1 MRYKGESVPTIADV
15 ARRAGVSPVTVS
27 RVLNGTARVHPTTRD
42 AVERVIAELGY
53 VPNGVARGLRSRR
66 TSTLGLIVPDIGNP
80 LWTAVARGVEDAA
93 RSHGYA
99 VFLGNTDENPTRQAQ
114 YLQTMLGQRVAGL
127 IIVPCEADA
136 RDFIPLQ
143 EQGIPVVTV
152 ERVFHS
158 WDTDAVTT
166 DVVAG
171 ARALVHHLAALGR
184 TRIAVL
190 SGPVTLSSADDC
202 VAGYCLARQELGLP
216 IEPKM
221 IRRGECRTVS
231 GAYMT
236 NQLLDE
242 GVQFDAI
249 LAVNSALA
257 LGALEALQRHGLRV
271 PDDVALVCFDDLG
284 MLSVSLPF
292 MTVIAQPG
300 YEMGSNAAQLLFSRL
315 HSTQFLPPRR
325 VVLPTRLIVR
335 YSCGFH
341 LKHAKEQPCLSPPIL
356 HASMTQG
363 VLIKPLGDAERH
375 AGYAYLDGAGMGLS
389 GQAPRPA
396 DYDKPN
402 IERLLRILRHEEA
415 DRVPHLNLWV
425 TSRAVY
431 EYVLGRSL
439 RDAQPTRTP
448 DLPPGSPEDH
458 VEFAARLG
466 MDAVACNFIW
476 QPNNLFARS
485 SDGSM
490 CYVGGSLRSWS
501 DLDKLE
507 PPPVLADQLDIL
519 ERYLRAA
526 QGTGVGIVAS
536 FSSFF
541 DCAMRAVGTI
551 EALYLFY
558 DDRPFL
564 EALMNILL
572 EHQQRVMRAVCDRFA
587 EDLAFVLVKDEI
599 AHNVGLMIR
608 PDMFEEMFVPR
619 MRQLIAP
626 AKEHGKPVGLYTR
639 GRMEKVLPIL
649 ERIGFDIVLPMEP
662 ECNDLVHLKHQWR
675 GRMAFIGG
683 IPLSLLTY
691 GSWEKIEET
700 VQEACTQLAPGGGY
714 VLGASGPIAEGVPP
728 QNVWVMA
735 QAAHKY
741 GRYARPNETK

>member
-1 MRYKGESVPTIADV
+1 MPTIADV

-27 RVLNGTARVHPTTRD
+27 RVLNGTAHVHPATRD

-53 VPNGVARGLRSRR
+53 VPNVVARGLRSRR
-66 TSTLGLIVPDIGNP
+66 TGTLGLILPDIGNP

-99 VFLGNTDENPTRQAQ
+99 VFLGNTDENPTWQAQ
-114 YLQTMLGQRVAGL
+114 YLQTMLSQRVEGL
-127 IIVPCEADA
+127 IIAPCEADT
-136 RDFIPLQ
+136 RDLIPLQ
-143 EQGIPVVTV
+143 EQGIPVVAV
-152 ERVFHS
+152 ERVFQG

-166 DVVAG
+166 DVAAG
-171 ARALVHHLAALGR
+171 ARALVHHLVTLGR
-184 TRIAVL
+184 THIAIL
-190 SGPVTLSSADDC
+190 SGPLALSSADDC
-202 VAGYCLARQELGLP
+202 VAGYCLALQEAGLP
-216 IEPKM
+216 IDPQL
-221 IRRGECRTVS
+221 IQRGELRAVS
-231 GAYMT
+231 GTHMT
-236 NQLLDE
+236 DQLLD
-242 GVQFDAI
+242 GGIPCDAI

-257 LGALEALQRHGLRV
+257 LGALDALQRHGLRV
-271 PDDVALVCFDDLG
+271 PEDVALVCFDDLG
-284 MLSVSLPF
+284 MPSISLPF
-292 MTVIAQPG
+292 MTVVAQPG

-315 HSTQFLPPRR
+315 HSTQFLPPRH

-335 YSCGFH
+335 YSCGYHPQHVDERPH
-341 LKHAKEQPCLSPPIL
+341 LSLSIPHTPM
-356 HASMTQG
+356 AQG
-363 VLIKPLGDAERH
+363 VLIKPLSETERY
-375 AGYAYLDGAGMGLS
+375 AGYAWLDRADIGLAR
-389 GQAPRPA
+389 QALRST
-396 DYDKPN
+396 DYDRPN
-402 IERLLRILRHEEA
+402 LERLLRVLHHKEA
-415 DRVPHLNLWV
+415 DRAPHLNLWV
-425 TSRAVY
+425 TSRTVY
-431 EYVLGRSL
+431 EYILGRPL
-439 RDAQPTRTP
+439 RDALPNRAP
-448 DLPPGSPEDH
+448 DWPPGIPGDH
-458 VEFAARLG
+458 VEFAVRLG

-476 QPNNLFARS
+476 QPNNLFACS

-490 CYVGGSLRSWS
+490 CYVGGSVRSWS

-507 PPPVLADQLDIL
+507 PPPVLADQLDVL

-541 DCAMRAVGTI
+541 DCAMRAIGTI

-587 EDLAFVLVKDEI
+587 NDLAFVLVKDEI

-619 MRQLIAP
+619 MQQLIAP
-626 AKEHGKPVGLYTR
+626 AKEHGKPIGLYTR

-649 ERIGFDIVLPMEP
+649 ERIGFDAVLPMEP
-662 ECNDLVHLKHQWR
+662 ECNDLVHLKHQWH

-691 GSWEKIEET
+691 GSWEKIEEA
-700 VQEACTQLAPGGGY
+700 VREACEQLAPGGGY
-714 VLGASGPIAEGVPP
+714 VLGASGPITEGVPP

-735 QAAHKY
+735 QAVLKY
-741 GRYARPNETK
+741 GRYARAPERQRA

>member
-1 MRYKGESVPTIADV
+1 MPTIADV

-27 RVLNGTARVHPTTRD
+27 RVLNGTARVHPATRD

-53 VPNGVARGLRSRR
+53 VPNVVARGLRSRR
-66 TSTLGLIVPDIGNP
+66 TGTLGLILPDIGNP

-99 VFLGNTDENPTRQAQ
+99 VFLGNTDENPTRQER
-114 YLQTMLGQRVAGL
+114 YLQMMLGQRVEGL

-136 RDFIPLQ
+136 RDCISLQ
-143 EQGIPVVTV
+143 ERGIPVVAV
-152 ERVFHS
+152 ERVFQG

-166 DVVAG
+166 DVAAG
-171 ARALVHHLAALGR
+171 ARALVHHLVALGR

-190 SGPVTLSSADDC
+190 SGPVALSSADDC
-202 VAGYCLARQELGLP
+202 VAGYCLALQELGLP
-216 IEPKM
+216 RDPKM
-221 IRRGECRTVS
+221 IRRGELRAVS
-231 GAYMT
+231 GVHMT
-236 NQLLDE
+236 DQLLDE
-242 GVQFDAI
+242 ASPLDAI
-249 LAVNSALA
+249 LAMNSALA
-257 LGALEALQRHGLRV
+257 LGALDALQRRGLRV
-271 PDDVALVCFDDLG
+271 PEDIALVCFDDLG
-284 MLSVSLPF
+284 VLSISFPF
-292 MTVIAQPG
+292 MTVVAQPG

-315 HSTQFLPPRR
+315 HSTQFLPPRH

-335 YSCGFH
+335 YSCGYH
-341 LKHAKEQPCLSPPIL
+341 LRNSAEQPRLSL
-356 HASMTQG
+356 SALYTTATQG
-363 VLIKPLGDAERH
+363 VLIKPLSDTERYT
-375 AGYAYLDGAGMGLS
+375 GYACLSAADGGLAGQVL
-389 GQAPRPA
+389 RTA
-396 DYDKPN
+396 DYDRPN
-402 IERLLRILRHEEA
+402 LERLLRVLRYEEA
-415 DRVPHLNLWV
+415 DRVPHLSLWV

-439 RDAQPTRTP
+439 RDAQPSRLP
-448 DLPPGSPEDH
+448 ELPPGSPEEH
-458 VEFAARLG
+458 VEFATRLG
-466 MDAVACNFIW
+466 MDAVACHFIW

-485 SDGSM
+485 SDGSI
-490 CYVGGSLRSWS
+490 CYVGGSVRSWN

-526 QGTGVGIVAS
+526 QGSGVGVVAS

-572 EHQQRVMRAVCDRFA
+572 DHQQRVMRAVCDRFA
-587 EDLAFVLVKDEI
+587 EHLAFVLVKDEI

-619 MRQLIAP
+619 MQQLIAP
-626 AKEHGKPVGLYTR
+626 AKEHGKLVGLYTR

-649 ERIGFDIVLPMEP
+649 ERIGFDLVLPMEP
-662 ECNDLVHLKHQWR
+662 ECNDLVHLKHQWH

-691 GSWEKIEET
+691 GSWEKIEEAVRET
-700 VQEACTQLAPGGGY
+700 CAQLAPGGGY
-714 VLGASGPIAEGVPP
+714 VLGASGPIPEGVPP
-728 QNVWVMA
+728 QNVWMMA
-735 QAAHKY
+735 QAVHKY
-741 GRYARPNETK
+741 GRYARLNEAK

>member
-1 MRYKGESVPTIADV
+1 VPTIADV

-27 RVLNGTARVHPTTRD
+27 RVLNGTARVNPATRD

-53 VPNGVARGLRSRR
+53 VPNVVARGLRSRR
-66 TSTLGLIVPDIGNP
+66 TGTLGLIVPDIGNP

-99 VFLGNTDENPTRQAQ
+99 VFLGNTDENPTRQEQ
-114 YLQTMLGQRVAGL
+114 YLQTMLGQRVEGL
-127 IIVPCEADA
+127 IIVPCGSSV
-136 RDFIPLQ
+136 RDLIPLQ
-143 EQGIPVVTV
+143 EQNIPMVAV
-152 ERVFHS
+152 ERAFQG
-158 WDTDAVTT
+158 WDIDIVTT
-166 DVVAG
+166 DVAAG
-171 ARALVHHLAALGR
+171 ARALVHHLVTLGH

-190 SGPVTLSSADDC
+190 SGPVALSSADDC
-202 VAGYCLARQELGLP
+202 VAGYCLALQEVGLP
-216 IEPKM
+216 VDPKM
-221 IRRGECRTVS
+221 VRRGEFRAVS
-231 GAYMT
+231 GAHMA

-242 GVQFDAI
+242 GIRPDAI
-249 LAVNSALA
+249 LAANSALA
-257 LGALEALQRHGLRV
+257 LGALDALQRHGLCV
-271 PDDVALVCFDDLG
+271 PEDVSLVCFDDLG
-284 MLSVSLPF
+284 MLSVSFPF

-335 YSCGFH
+335 YSCGYH
-341 LKHAKEQPCLSPPIL
+341 LKHTHEKPRLSLSVL
-356 HASMTQG
+356 HTPTVQS
-363 VLIKPLGDAERH
+363 VLIKPLSEMERY
-375 AGYAYLDGAGMGLS
+375 AGYACLNSAERELS
-389 GQAPRPA
+389 AQVPRPA
-396 DYDKPN
+396 DYDRPN
-402 IERLLRILRHEEA
+402 VERLLRVLRHEEA

-439 RDAQPTRTP
+439 RDAQPIRTP
-448 DLPPGSPEDH
+448 DLPPGTPEEH
-458 VEFAARLG
+458 VEFAMRLG

-476 QPNNLFARS
+476 QPNNLFAHS
-485 SDGSM
+485 SDGSI
-490 CYVGGSLRSWS
+490 CYVGGSVRSWT

-507 PPPVLADQLDIL
+507 PPPVLADQLDVL

-541 DCAMRAVGTI
+541 DCAMRAVGMI

-587 EDLAFVLVKDEI
+587 DDLAFVLVKDEI

-619 MRQLIAP
+619 MQRLIAP
-626 AKEHGKPVGLYTR
+626 AQEHGKPVGLYTR

-662 ECNDLVHLKHQWR
+662 ECNDLVHLKRQWH

-683 IPLSLLTY
+683 IPLSLLAY
-691 GSWEKIEET
+691 GSWEKIEEA
-700 VQEACTQLAPGGGY
+700 VREACTQLAPGGGY
-714 VLGASGPIAEGVPP
+714 VLGASGPITEGVPA

-735 QAAHKY
+735 QAVHKY
-741 GRYARPNETK
+741 GRYTRSDEEQ